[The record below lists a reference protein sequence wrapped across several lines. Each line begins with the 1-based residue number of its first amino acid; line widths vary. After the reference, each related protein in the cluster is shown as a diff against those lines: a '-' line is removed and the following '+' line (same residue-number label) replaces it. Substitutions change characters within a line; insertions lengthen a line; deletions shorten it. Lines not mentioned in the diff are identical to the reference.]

1 MPADIRTTNPSI
13 DRTEEHTV
21 TAQTAIPI
29 PTTTEQGSFSRRRA
43 ARIAG
48 IGYVLIFFLAIFANF
63 FVREGLIATGDA
75 AATVANITDS
85 MGLFRLGLVAFL
97 AVFVLDVVIAWALH
111 IVFRDVN
118 RDLSLVTAWFRLV
131 YTVLLGVAL
140 VFFFEVLQLLGGA
153 DYLAALGTD
162 QINAQVMIALES
174 FNATWLVGLAAFGLH
189 LVLLG
194 VLVIRSGLASKW
206 MAYLLM
212 VAGGAYVLDTI
223 ANATLANYA
232 DLAPVFLA
240 VVALPSVIGEGWLGL
255 WLLLSRRI
263 EH

>member
-1 MPADIRTTNPSI
+1 MSTRTVH
-13 DRTEEHTV
+13 RTAT
-21 TAQTAIPI
+21 TP
-29 PTTTEQGSFSRRRA
+29 PTQHLVSSLSPRRA

-48 IGYVLIFFLAIFANF
+48 AGYVLIFLLAIFANF
-63 FVREGLIATGDA
+63 LVRDGLVEPGDA
-75 AATVANITDS
+75 GATVANITDS
-85 MGLFRLGLVAFL
+85 IGLFRLGLVAFL

-111 IVFRDVN
+111 IVFRDTN

-140 VFFFEVLQLLGGA
+140 VFFFQVLQLLSGA
-153 DYLAALGTD
+153 DYVAALGSD
-162 QINAQVMIALES
+162 QVNAQVMIALES

-194 VLVIRSGLASKW
+194 VLIIRSGLASRW

-212 VAGGAYVLDTI
+212 LAGGAYVLDTV

-232 DLAPVFLA
+232 DLASAFLV
-240 VVALPSVIGEGWLGL
+240 VVALPSVIGEGWLGKPVRRAG
-255 WLLLSRRI
+255 WLLPATPCAR
-263 EH
+263 